1 MDKKRK
7 ETIVQEINYWKQ
19 NKLLPDA
26 YCDFLMNLYTSG
38 EGEFEEQ
45 GETNNM
51 NSKSNG
57 LVSGVSLAVGIFTV
71 IALIFGELALVVQAL
86 ISILIS
92 VGMMIVSFNPG
103 TSPVI
108 KILSRIIAAFIVLL
122 FSVELWRTYFSGQL
136 QMLYLIIGIQ
146 CIVWAVGGFFARQ
159 HYFTISGAIGAI
171 VLLILYL

>member
-1 MDKKRK
+1 MDKNRK
-7 ETIVQEINYWKQ
+7 EIIVQEINYWKQ

-38 EGEFEEQ
+38 EGEFEKQDEI
-45 GETNNM
+45 
-51 NSKSNG
+51 KSVDRKRNG
-57 LVSGVSLAVGIFTV
+57 IVSGVSLAVGIFTV

-92 VGMMIVSFNPG
+92 VGIMIVSFNPG

-108 KILSRIIAAFIVLL
+108 KILSRITAAFLILL

-136 QMLYLIIGIQ
+136 QILYLIIGIQ
-146 CIVWAVGGFFARQ
+146 CIVWAVGGFFSRQ
-159 HYFTISGAIGAI
+159 HYFTISGALGAS
-171 VLLILYL
+171 VLLFLYL